1 MVTYNE
7 VMLNRSNLRAL
18 HGARLSLSSWA
29 QPSFLRLR
37 GSHFLEPQLS
47 RTAQTASPRIYS
59 PWVPSVLP
67 RKPLQTLQSLPR
79 YRYPLNSRRAF
90 SSGPQSSY
98 QRNTYNRFGT
108 AGRRQ
113 PLLFALVQYLKPHH
127 YVMIGLGLSGV
138 YLYNTDVVEVTGRR
152 RFNIVSAKTELQM
165 GRETYQQVLNE
176 ERGKILP
183 DHHPLAQQVDRV
195 LQRLIP
201 LAPIEGA
208 DWKVHVIADPD
219 MKNAFVLPGGKVFV
233 ATGILPI
240 CQDDDGLAAV
250 LGHEIAHVV
259 AHHPAERV
267 SNSFMTMGVAL
278 LVALLLDF
286 SGQTSSLVME
296 YMYSLP
302 NSRTQE
308 AEADHIGLLMMS
320 KACFNPEAAVRLWQR
335 MQKMEKGSPPQFLS
349 THPSSY
355 NREEAIRGW
364 LEKAEHIYAE
374 NGCSSLGS
382 YMPQFQNALRSQGSS
397 YGW

>member
-1 MVTYNE
+1 
-7 VMLNRSNLRAL
+7 MLKTSILRTICS
-18 HGARLSLSSWA
+18 ARPLPTACA
-29 QPSFLRLR
+29 QPVARA
-37 GSHFLEPQLS
+37 SHLPGTQLS
-47 RTAQTASPRIYS
+47 RTTQIISPRTYS
-59 PWVPSVLP
+59 QWKFNTLP
-67 RKPLQTLQSLPR
+67 RKNPRSLQKSPTCRLPQI
-79 YRYPLNSRRAF
+79 PRRAF
-90 SSGPQSSY
+90 SSGPRFSY
-98 QRNTYNRFGT
+98 PRNTYNRFGGG
-108 AGRRQ
+108 GRRE
-113 PLLFALVQYLKPHH
+113 PLIYNVVRYLKPQH
-127 YVMIGLGLSGV
+127 YVLIGLGLSGV
-138 YLYNTDVVEVTGRR
+138 YLYNTDVVEITGRR
-152 RFNIVSAKTELQM
+152 RFNMVSAKMELEM
-165 GRETYQQVLNE
+165 GEQTYRQVLNE

-183 DHHPLAQQVDRV
+183 DNHPVTQMVDRV

-208 DWKVHVIADPD
+208 DWKVHVIADPN

-259 AHHPAERV
+259 AHHPAERA
-267 SNSFMTMGVAL
+267 SNSFITTGVAL
-278 LVALLLDF
+278 FIALLLDF
-286 SGQTSSLVME
+286 SGQASSLVMN

-335 MQKMEKGSPPQFLS
+335 MQKVEKEAPPEFLS

-382 YMPQFQNALRSQGSS
+382 YMPQFQNALRSQTSS
-397 YGW
+397 FGW

>member
-138 YLYNTDVVEVTGRR
+138 YLYNTDVVEA
-152 RFNIVSAKTELQM
+152 SQ
-165 GRETYQQVLNE
+165 
-176 ERGKILP
+176 
-183 DHHPLAQQVDRV
+183 
-195 LQRLIP
+195 
-201 LAPIEGA
+201 
-208 DWKVHVIADPD
+208 
-219 MKNAFVLPGGKVFV
+219 
-233 ATGILPI
+233 
-240 CQDDDGLAAV
+240 
-250 LGHEIAHVV
+250 
-259 AHHPAERV
+259 
-267 SNSFMTMGVAL
+267 
-278 LVALLLDF
+278 
-286 SGQTSSLVME
+286 
-296 YMYSLP
+296 
-302 NSRTQE
+302 
-308 AEADHIGLLMMS
+308 
-320 KACFNPEAAVRLWQR
+320 
-335 MQKMEKGSPPQFLS
+335 
-349 THPSSY
+349 
-355 NREEAIRGW
+355 
-364 LEKAEHIYAE
+364 
-374 NGCSSLGS
+374 
-382 YMPQFQNALRSQGSS
+382 QNATL
-397 YGW
+397 